1 MNWTTFSQNNSLG
14 YGYFGC
20 SHKLGLL
27 VTRGFQNAKNLHQPN
42 DFLYDQ
48 CQAWITRHT
57 WLPKCEKLAS
67 TERLF
72 VRPMYEPFLIDQDL
86 ALNRRVDDAT
96 DWKEEE
102 HDDDDFVEDIHE
114 IRAKP
119 SDFATVHDDDRI
131 TRIYACATMWHETKE
146 EMMEFLK
153 SIFRMDEDQCARRT
167 VREQLGFNLPDYYE
181 IETNIFFDDAFVR
194 LSQDDPDP
202 QINEFVKT
210 LVSSIDEAASVVHEV
225 NIRLRPPKKIITPY
239 GGRLVW
245 TLPGKTKLIAHL
257 KDKKKI
263 RAKKRWSQV
272 MYMYYLLG
280 HKLMERTDISS
291 ERKDVIGENTYLLA
305 LDGDIDFQPKAVHLL
320 VELMKKNKN
329 LGAACGRIH
338 PLGSGLMYW
347 YQMFEYAVGHWMQ
360 KATEH
365 VIGCVLCSPGCFSL
379 FRGKALMDDGIMAK
393 YTTKSSEARHYVQYD
408 QGEDRWLCTLLLQR
422 GFRVEYAAASDA
434 FTHCP
439 EGFNEFY
446 NQRRRWMPSTTANII
461 DLLMSSK
468 RTVRVNDNIST
479 GYIWY
484 QLLLL
489 VGTVLGPGTIFLML
503 VGALVAVFQWSQWT
517 SFLWNAIPLGC
528 FIVTCSVFSN
538 DKIRYMYDIAI
549 INGVYSLVMMAVL
562 IGVVLQTTSDGW
574 LAPSSLFFF
583 GMVSGY
589 IITAL
594 LHPKETHCL
603 KYALVYY
610 VTIPSMYML
619 LVIYSVFNMNN
630 VSWGTR
636 EVTVL
641 TKPQNN
647 SGSPS
652 PEPAK
657 QESKQNNW
665 IIRWWGARAQDNR
678 GAMEFSIA
686 TLFRCILCTH
696 MDAEENDK
704 LNTINQSLKAIHD
717 RLERI
722 EKQDLDETDYTQTRR
737 KTTATIIAT
746 GAGMSISHD
755 VTDDI
760 RMMHARSS
768 NTPSIESLVNISE
781 NSWLED
787 EVLQRG
793 EVEFLFNEEEE
804 FWHGVIDKYLH
815 PIDDTKNKD
824 RIAQELKDLRDK
836 MVLAFFMIN
845 ALFVLVIFLLT
856 LNSDV
861 INVQW
866 PFGYSVNFTYMDD
879 VNMIWIEK
887 EFLQLEPIGIVFLAV
902 FASLIL
908 IQFIGMLFHRFQTF
922 TQVVSNTVFSL
933 SLFGTKAEKLT
944 EDEMLEQNPVEIAKQ
959 LQKLKGVDDVKEN
972 AAEVQPGRRKTVAWL
987 DQRSKKPRE
996 TINDLDTAFQRRAG
1010 KIIENKDY
1018 AGPIRRVTVK
1028 AIQRRQ
1034 SKMLGMDLQNARNS
1048 RLVDLQPPSARPS
1061 RGHHNMGYTSD
1072 SSI

>member
-1 MNWTTFSQNNSLG
+1 
-14 YGYFGC
+14 
-20 SHKLGLL
+20 
-27 VTRGFQNAKNLHQPN
+27 
-42 DFLYDQ
+42 
-48 CQAWITRHT
+48 
-57 WLPKCEKLAS
+57 
-67 TERLF
+67 
-72 VRPMYEPFLIDQDL
+72 MYEPFLIDQDL
-86 ALNRRVDDAT
+86 ALNRRVDDGNI
-96 DWKEEE
+96 WNEEE
-102 HDDDDFVEDIHE
+102 HDEDDFVEDIDE

-167 VREQLGFNLPDYYE
+167 VREKLGFNLPDYYE

-194 LSQDDPDP
+194 VSQEDPDP
-202 QINEFVKT
+202 QVNEFVKT
-210 LVSSIDEAASVVHEV
+210 LVSSMDEAASVVHEV

-257 KDKKKI
+257 KDKKKLEQ
-263 RAKKRWSQV
+263 RSAG
-272 MYMYYLLG
+272 L
-280 HKLMERTDISS
+280 KLCTC
-291 ERKDVIGENTYLLA
+291 ENTYLLA

-347 YQMFEYAVGHWMQ
+347 YQMFEYAVGHWLQ

-379 FRGKALMDDGIMAK
+379 FRGKALMDDSIMAK
-393 YTTKSSEARHYVQYD
+393 YTTKSAEARHYLFV
-408 QGEDRWLCTLLLQR
+408 
-422 GFRVEYAAASDA
+422 AAILS
-434 FTHCP
+434 
-439 EGFNEFY
+439 G
-446 NQRRRWMPSTTANII
+446 I
-461 DLLMSSK
+461 
-468 RTVRVNDNIST
+468 
-479 GYIWY
+479 
-484 QLLLL
+484 
-489 VGTVLGPGTIFLML
+489 
-503 VGALVAVFQWSQWT
+503 
-517 SFLWNAIPLGC
+517 
-528 FIVTCSVFSN
+528 
-538 DKIRYMYDIAI
+538 
-549 INGVYSLVMMAVL
+549 YSLVMMAVL

-636 EVTVL
+636 EVTVVA
-641 TKPQNN
+641 TPQNN
-647 SGSPS
+647 PGSPS
-652 PEPAK
+652 PTQPK
-657 QESKQNNW
+657 QENKQSNW
-665 IIRWWGARAQDNR
+665 IIRWCGARSEDNR

-686 TLFRCILCTH
+686 TLFRCIWCTH

-704 LNTINQSLKAIHD
+704 LNAINQSLKAIQD

-722 EKQDLDETDYTQTRR
+722 EKGQDLDEPDYPQTRR
-737 KTTATIIAT
+737 KTGGTIIAT
-746 GAGMSISHD
+746 GAGMSISRD

-760 RMMHARSS
+760 SIMRGRSS
-768 NTPSIESLVNISE
+768 NSPSIESLVNISE

-815 PIDDTKNKD
+815 PIDDAKNKE
-824 RIAQELKDLRDK
+824 RIAQDLKDLRDK

-933 SLFGTKAEKLT
+933 NLFSTKAEKLT

-972 AAEVQPGRRKTVAWL
+972 APEIQPGRRKTVAWL

-1010 KIIENKDY
+1010 KIIDNKDY
-1018 AGPIRRVTVK
+1018 TGPIRRVTVK

-1034 SKMLGMDLQNARNS
+1034 SKMLGIDLQNGRNS
-1048 RLVDLQPPSARPS
+1048 RLLDLQPPSARPS
-1061 RGHHNMGYTSD
+1061 RGHHNLGFSSD